1 MTTLHGT
8 VEPGFAKVADAFAT
22 CFSDYGDV
30 GAAVAVVHDGHPV
43 VDLWAGAADATGTR
57 PWARD
62 TVVMTFSTTKGV
74 TAVCANLLI
83 QRGRLD
89 PNAPVAR
96 YWPEF
101 AANGKHDITVAMVM
115 SHRAG
120 IAAVDGDISIDDVL
134 GWHGVVNAIA
144 AQAPQWKPG
153 SAHGYHART
162 YGWITGEIVR
172 RITGVSAGT
181 FFADGASRLALLDR
195 PAGGDRARVRR
206 LDSRGRALVP
216 LVTRS
221 REHVVSGDGGAVR
234 AFRQRIRRVVEQ
246 SCAARRGAS
255 VVQRHR

>member
-30 GAAVAVVHDGHPV
+30 GAAVAVFRDGHPV

-74 TAVCANLLI
+74 TAMCANLLM

-101 AANGKHDITVAMVM
+101 AANGKHDITVRFASLPGLKQTWRDLPVPDAGEATYYFRVQTNNTGPFFWPPPALAGANEPQMNADA
-115 SHRAG
+115 HR
-120 IAAVDGDISIDDVL
+120 
-134 GWHGVVNAIA
+134 
-144 AQAPQWKPG
+144 
-153 SAHGYHART
+153 
-162 YGWITGEIVR
+162 
-172 RITGVSAGT
+172 
-181 FFADGASRLALLDR
+181 
-195 PAGGDRARVRR
+195 
-206 LDSRGRALVP
+206 
-216 LVTRS
+216 
-221 REHVVSGDGGAVR
+221 
-234 AFRQRIRRVVEQ
+234 
-246 SCAARRGAS
+246 
-255 VVQRHR
+255 